1 MKCDPEAAIKRRIAA
16 QLTETLDTQRT
27 THELMTI
34 IVLHDVFGFGRE
46 RLIKFGKALQKQYE
60 DFSAECDITDTLRR
74 NAPKATNFD
83 TAIIRA
89 VQALRSYGIDY
100 RDVLGDTAQIL
111 VTGSDGK
118 LREVTEFIQDMEERR
133 NGKADDKG

>member
-1 MKCDPEAAIKRRIAA
+1 MKCDPEAAIRRRIAA

-46 RLIKFGKALQKQYE
+46 RLIKFGKALQKQYD

-100 RDVLGDTAQIL
+100 HEILGDTERIIITDSKGNSRD
-111 VTGSDGK
+111 VDD
-118 LREVTEFIQDMEERR
+118 FIAELERNKR
-133 NGKADDKG
+133 

>member
-1 MKCDPEAAIKRRIAA
+1 MKCDPEAAIRRRIAA

-46 RLIKFGKALQKQYE
+46 RLIKFGKALQKQYD
-60 DFSAECDITDTLRR
+60 DFSAECDLTDTLRR
-74 NAPKATNFD
+74 GSEKATNFD
-83 TAIIRA
+83 TAIVRA

-100 RDVLGDTAQIL
+100 HEILPDTAHIMITDSKGNSRDVD
-111 VTGSDGK
+111 D
-118 LREVTEFIQDMEERR
+118 FIAEMERK
-133 NGKADDKG
+133 N

>member
-16 QLTETLDTQRT
+16 ELTATLDTQRT

-34 IVLHDVFGFGRE
+34 IVLHDVFGFGDK
-46 RLIKFGKALQKQYE
+46 RLKQFTAALQKQHD
-60 DFSAECDITDTLRR
+60 DFTAECDLTDTMRR
-74 NAPKATNFD
+74 GSQKATNFD

-89 VQALRSYGIDY
+89 VQALLSYGIDY

-118 LREVTEFIQDMEERR
+118 PREVTEFIQTMERKVNDE
-133 NGKADDKG
+133 NK

>member
-1 MKCDPEAAIKRRIAA
+1 MKCDPEAAIRRRIAA

-46 RLIKFGKALQKQYE
+46 RLIKFGKALQKQYD
-60 DFSAECDITDTLRR
+60 DFSRECDLTDTLRR
-74 NAPKATNFD
+74 GSEKATNFD
-83 TAIIRA
+83 TAIVRA

-100 RDVLGDTAQIL
+100 HEILPDTAHIMISDSKGNSRDVD
-111 VTGSDGK
+111 
-118 LREVTEFIQDMEERR
+118 EFIAEMEWK
-133 NGKADDKG
+133 NK

>member
-1 MKCDPEAAIKRRIAA
+1 MKCDPEAAIRRRIAA

-46 RLIKFGKALQKQYE
+46 RLIKFGKALQKQYD
-60 DFSAECDITDTLRR
+60 DFSRECDLTDTLRR
-74 NAPKATNFD
+74 GSEKATNFD

-100 RDVLGDTAQIL
+100 HEILGDTERIII
-111 VTGSDGK
+111 TDSKGK
-118 LREVTEFIQDMEERR
+118 SRDVDDFIAEMERK
-133 NGKADDKG
+133 N

>member
-1 MKCDPEAAIKRRIAA
+1 MKCDVKASLKRQIAA
-16 QLTETLDTQRT
+16 ELTETLDTQRT

-46 RLIKFGKALQKQYE
+46 RLIKFGKALQKQYD

-100 RDVLGDTAQIL
+100 HEILGDTERIII
-111 VTGSDGK
+111 TDSKGK
-118 LREVTEFIQDMEERR
+118 SRDVDDFIAELERK
-133 NGKADDKG
+133 N

>member
-1 MKCDPEAAIKRRIAA
+1 MKCNPEESLKRRIAA
-16 QLTETLDTQRT
+16 ELTETLDTQRT

-46 RLIKFGKALQKQYE
+46 RLIKFGQALQKQYD

-100 RDVLGDTAQIL
+100 HEILGDTERIIITDSKGNSRDL
-111 VTGSDGK
+111 D
-118 LREVTEFIQDMEERR
+118 EFIAEMERK
-133 NGKADDKG
+133 N

>member
-1 MKCDPEAAIKRRIAA
+1 MKCDPEAAIRRRIAA

-46 RLIKFGKALQKQYE
+46 RLIKFGNALQKQYD
-60 DFSAECDITDTLRR
+60 DFSRECDLTDTMRR
-74 NAPKATNFD
+74 NSLKASNFD

-89 VQALRSYGIDY
+89 VQALLSYGIDY
-100 RDVLGDTAQIL
+100 RDILGNTAKIL

-118 LREVTEFIQDMEERR
+118 PHEVTELIRAMER
-133 NGKADDKG
+133 K

>member
-1 MKCDPEAAIKRRIAA
+1 MKCDPEAAIRRRIAA

-46 RLIKFGKALQKQYE
+46 RLIKFGKALQKQYD
-60 DFSAECDITDTLRR
+60 DFSRECDLTDTLRR
-74 NAPKATNFD
+74 GSEKATNFD
-83 TAIIRA
+83 TAIVRA

-100 RDVLGDTAQIL
+100 HEILGDTERIIITDSKGNSRDVDDFIAEMER
-111 VTGSDGK
+111 GK
-118 LREVTEFIQDMEERR
+118 W
-133 NGKADDKG
+133 

>member
-1 MKCDPEAAIKRRIAA
+1 MKCDPEAAIRRRIAA

-46 RLIKFGKALQKQYE
+46 RLIKFGKALQEQYD

-100 RDVLGDTAQIL
+100 HEILGDTERIIITDSKGNSRDL
-111 VTGSDGK
+111 D
-118 LREVTEFIQDMEERR
+118 EFIAEMERK
-133 NGKADDKG
+133 N

>member
-1 MKCDPEAAIKRRIAA
+1 MKCDPEAEIRRRIAA

-46 RLIKFGKALQKQYE
+46 RLIKFGKALQKQYD
-60 DFSAECDITDTLRR
+60 DFSRECDLTDTLRR
-74 NAPKATNFD
+74 GSEKATNFD
-83 TAIIRA
+83 TAIVRA

-100 RDVLGDTAQIL
+100 HEILPDTAHIMITDSKGKSRDVD
-111 VTGSDGK
+111 D
-118 LREVTEFIQDMEERR
+118 FIAEMERK
-133 NGKADDKG
+133 N

>member
-1 MKCDPEAAIKRRIAA
+1 MKCDPSAALRRRIAA

-46 RLIKFGKALQKQYE
+46 RLIKFGKALQKQYD
-60 DFSAECDITDTLRR
+60 DFSRECDLTDTLRR
-74 NAPKATNFD
+74 GSEKATNFD
-83 TAIIRA
+83 TAIVRA

-100 RDVLGDTAQIL
+100 HEILPDTAHIMITDSKGKSRDVDDFIAEMER
-111 VTGSDGK
+111 GK
-118 LREVTEFIQDMEERR
+118 R
-133 NGKADDKG
+133 